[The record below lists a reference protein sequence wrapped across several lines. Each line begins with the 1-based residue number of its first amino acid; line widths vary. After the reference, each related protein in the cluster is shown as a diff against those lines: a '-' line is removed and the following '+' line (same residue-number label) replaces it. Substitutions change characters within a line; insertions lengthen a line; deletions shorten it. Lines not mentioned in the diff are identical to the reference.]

1 MAGELQQTI
10 DRINAKTQ
18 ILLDRYAILRQQ
30 RRQAVERIRELEAE
44 LGRLRAENER
54 LRTEV
59 DFLKIATTIAPSRE
73 DVARSRALLTE
84 LVREIDKCITELND

>member
-18 ILLDRYAILRQQ
+18 ILLDRYALIGQQ
-30 RRQAVERIRELEAE
+30 RQQAVERIRELEAE
-44 LGRLRAENER
+44 LGRLKTENER

>member
-18 ILLDRYAILRQQ
+18 ILLDRYALIRQQ
-30 RRQAVERIRELEAE
+30 RQQAVGRIRELEAV
-44 LGRLRAENER
+44 GSLRAENER

-59 DFLKIATTIAPSRE
+59 EFLKIATTLTPSRG

-84 LVREIDKCITELND
+84 LLREIDKCITELNE